1 MRILPTALVAS
12 AVIHGGAIAWALA
25 HKIEAPKVVSE
36 PTTVE
41 IFVAGPD
48 PTPIDVALLDRHT
61 VVPDPVAVEPHE
73 SPVTVRHP
81 ARAQTSQIS
90 TATTKPPPELPPAA
104 AAPHSPFMG
113 MRDHD
118 KKPEPTGLSG
128 SFVDDFLAH
137 SKPLQP
143 KSIASEQIHDDLA
156 NGEDHLHDPRWIA
169 NHSSEDV
176 AAERQRTLIARQ
188 DRDGHEIQQKGTG
201 YAANHAVFNGQI
213 EADGTAHIEKK
224 RRYDPTEII
233 MNRHNIDPYASN
245 KLRMLDDTRE
255 ERYEIGKAYKK
266 KQLANS
272 AVIAQK
278 NLAYLSARTTDPK
291 ERKEALFEM
300 WDECAETGSAELVAG
315 GTAARTMIVGFIKG
329 RMTGPFAYSTAELA
343 AFNAK
348 KKSSETFAPYA
359 D

>member
-1 MRILPTALVAS
+1 MRILPAALVVS

-25 HKIEAPKVVSE
+25 HKIEAPVVVSE

-41 IFVAGPD
+41 IVEVRPD
-48 PTPIDVALLDRHT
+48 PKPVDVALLDRHT
-61 VVPDPVAVEPHE
+61 VVPTPVPVASHE

-81 ARAQTSQIS
+81 APPARTSQIS
-90 TATTKPPPELPPAA
+90 TTTTKPSETPPADT
-104 AAPHSPFMG
+104 PHSPLMG
-113 MRDHD
+113 MRGHE

-128 SFVDDFLAH
+128 SFVDEFLAH

-143 KSIASEQIHDDLA
+143 KAIESEQIHDELA

-169 NHSSEDV
+169 NHSGEEV

-188 DRDGHEIQQKGTG
+188 DRDGHELQHKGTG
-201 YAANHAVFNGQI
+201 YEAKHAVFNGQI

-245 KLRMLDDTRE
+245 KRRMLDDTRD
-255 ERYEIGKAYKK
+255 ERYEIGKAYKQ

-272 AVIAQK
+272 AAIAQK
-278 NLAYLSARTTDPK
+278 NLAYLWTRTTDPN
-291 ERKEALFEM
+291 ERKEGLFDM
-300 WDECAETGSAELVAG
+300 WDDCAESGSAELVAG
-315 GTAARTMIVGFIKG
+315 GTAARKMIVGFIKG
-329 RMTGPFAYSTAELA
+329 RMTGPLAYSPAEIA